1 MTLLYH
7 RCLYFLY
14 TIQNNRS
21 LFYFSVFQKHPRFR
35 LAILIYNL
43 EMWRSYCNMKIAAWN
58 YDDLWLGSAFS
69 NGVFNTTQMDII
81 YTLLGFIGRDLSV
94 FLMSSRCFP
103 MPSRYFPM
111 PFRCLPDALPMLCVD
126 IRFEYLPNT
135 FPIFYEFL
143 PHIISFKS
151 LPNSFVWI
159 PSQLFFFQY
168 PPASK

>member
-69 NGVFNTTQMDII
+69 NGVFNTTQIDII
-81 YTLLGFIGRDLSV
+81 YTLLGFVGRDLSV

-111 PFRCLPDALPMLCVD
+111 PSRRLTDAL
-126 IRFEYLPNT
+126 RRY
-135 FPIFYEFL
+135 
-143 PHIISFKS
+143 SFR
-151 LPNSFVWI
+151 I
-159 PSQLFFFQY
+159 PSQYLPDILRIPSPYYIFQI
-168 PPASK
+168 PS